1 MALAGTSRG
10 CSKGAM
16 IMSVSSRWLYVLLH
30 HIAVLRRSS
39 RAPVSFLRRSLHN
52 RAIQEAL
59 LQFSQCE
66 RIWSTYPTV
75 VSQRGFGSKMFV
87 ASGGYASPAK
97 SLPLAAVCCLSD
109 HCCLSTSVL
118 RPNSKCVV
126 MNTSTLCE
134 RTLSLFTGA

>member
-1 MALAGTSRG
+1 M
-10 CSKGAM
+10 
-16 IMSVSSRWLYVLLH
+16 
-30 HIAVLRRSS
+30 
-39 RAPVSFLRRSLHN
+39 SFLRRSLHN

-66 RIWSTYPTV
+66 LIWSTDPTV

-87 ASGGYASPAK
+87 ASGGYAK
-97 SLPLAAVCCLSD
+97 SLPLAAICCLSD